1 MSGERGRSFPLTAYR
16 LPLTAYRSPAVLTL
30 FSHSPTLAPVTSL
43 LQILTERGLVH
54 DVTPGLADRLSRG
67 AITAYAG
74 FDPTA
79 DSLHVGSL
87 IPVMVLAWLQREGG
101 RPIALVGGG
110 TALVGDPSGK
120 RSERPMLPESQV
132 ASNAAA
138 IGGQLA
144 RFLSFEGDNAARL
157 LNNAEWLRPLGLLE
171 FLRDTA
177 KHFTINYMLQKESVK
192 SRLEE
197 GISFTEVAYMLVQAH
212 DYDHLYRTERCELQV
227 GGSDQWGNI
236 TAGIELIS
244 RRERAQVHGLVA
256 PLLTTT
262 SGAKFGKS
270 EDGNVWLDPRKTTP
284 YRFYQYWLNVEDADV
299 ERLLRIFTFRPLD
312 EIATLV
318 AASAKDPGKRTA
330 HRLLAEDV
338 TTRVHGKDTVRR
350 VLEASSILFGGGDL
364 RSADPA
370 TLATVAGEV
379 QVIEVAPAAL
389 AAGYELVDALIG
401 TGLAT
406 SKADARRGIQG
417 SGYSVNGERIS
428 AERPLTRSDLLAG
441 RFIVLQKGKKQYAMV
456 DAGGTGELR
465 T

>member
-1 MSGERGRSFPLTAYR
+1 MA
-16 LPLTAYRSPAVLTL
+16 
-30 FSHSPTLAPVTSL
+30 SL

-54 DVTPGLADRLSRG
+54 DGTPGLGDRLTRG
-67 AITAYAG
+67 PVTAYAG

-79 DSLHVGSL
+79 DSLHVGNL
-87 IPVMVLAWLQREGG
+87 VPVMVLAWLQREGG

-120 RSERPMLPESQV
+120 RGERPILPESQV
-132 ASNAAA
+132 ESNAAA
-138 IGGQLA
+138 IGAQLA

-157 LNNAEWLRPLGLLE
+157 HNNAEWLRPLRLLE
-171 FLRDTA
+171 FLRDTG
-177 KHFTINYMLQKESVK
+177 KHFTINYMLQKESVR
-192 SRLEE
+192 SRLDA
-197 GISFTEVAYMLVQAH
+197 GISFTEFAYMLVQAQ
-212 DYDHLYRTERCELQV
+212 DYHHLFRTERCELQV

-244 RRERAQVHGLVA
+244 RREQAQVHGLVS

-284 YRFYQYWLNVEDADV
+284 YRFYQFWLNVEDADV
-299 ERLLRIFTFRPLD
+299 ERLLRVFTFRPLD
-312 EIATLV
+312 EITALV
-318 AASAKDPGKRTA
+318 RASAGDPGKRVA
-330 HRLLAEDV
+330 QRLLAEDV
-338 TTRVHGKDTVRR
+338 TSRVHGKDTVRR
-350 VLEASSILFGGGDL
+350 VIEASTILFGAGDF
-364 RSADPA
+364 RSADLA

-379 QVIEVAPAAL
+379 QVIEVTVGAL
-389 AAGYELVDALIG
+389 EAGYALVDALIG

-417 SGYSVNGERIS
+417 NGYSVNGERIS
-428 AERPLTRSDLLAG
+428 AERPLMPSDLLAG

-456 DAGGTGELR
+456 DAGRSGASPT
-465 T
+465 